1 MTFDMIGMALM
12 ALMALMV
19 MLVIGGGTTWV
30 YLAGQRDASLRSE
43 APTGEQAPR
52 DRSRPSAGQKSFA
65 PGRPDRHGRR
75 RELFLGP

>member
-1 MTFDMIGMALM
+1 MTFDMIGM

-30 YLAGQRDASLRSE
+30 YLAGQRDASGRAE
-43 APTGEQAPR
+43 VPTREQE
-52 DRSRPSAGQKSFA
+52 SFA
-65 PGRPDRHGRR
+65 PDTPDRHGRR

>member
-1 MTFDMIGMALM
+1 MASDMVGI

-30 YLAGQRDASLRSE
+30 YLAGQRDDPK
-43 APTGEQAPR
+43 APTQGQTSRDAAP
-52 DRSRPSAGQKSFA
+52 PSADHTVETSFA
-65 PGRPDRHGRR
+65 TAGPTRHARR